1 MQKRISK
8 ISKEELKEAYIK
20 LKSYIYYDT
29 TELFQRKKI
38 AEFETGLLDGDYLF
52 GQKKTPYA
60 DGIFNL
66 NVKLEDKFDKIVEWI
81 NNHNT
86 ENSFEKFLD
95 DIKLIYLPKKFKKTD
110 DGDTF
115 LSNQRVQDN
124 YEIEKVTV
132 FADIPIELHLVAILW
147 LTKYGYKLDVK
158 LNESCV
164 GNRLVLN
171 KSKDRIVNGSGLFK
185 PYFSQYQKWRDLSV
199 EEAQRKLQSGNKVA
213 LINLDL
219 RDFFYSVR
227 MNFEEIE
234 KVIFGD
240 IGYKGGSNIHDIF
253 KEFHFR
259 YTKILSE
266 KKYPNR
272 FVENIPIGNVVLPI
286 GVASSYVLAN
296 YYLNDFDKRVKKL
309 IPHVYYSRYV
319 DDILIVIENPDF
331 DFHKNEKC
339 ESVRFNFKNYY
350 EKEKDKEKNKEKIT
364 FAKTDDEYLDKN
376 IVSKT
381 ERFLLDTLY
390 PLVKLVDFPDELK
403 TTEFSSKADCSNIIN
418 EKKIFKIT
426 CLEGAFFQGDKTL
439 LYYFDNEESTAVID
453 KLKQELE
460 ERTSEFRDFPE
471 DDIGDSTFDE
481 QAYHLVFDGT
491 EGKIRTLKDY
501 KENRYGLSVFL
512 ANRIFAALRRSKKVD
527 KMESDKL
534 LKLFKGLNN
543 LEHFRLWEKVFTFF
557 LVNENQEGFVL
568 FYKHTLEQ
576 IQKLNKVSKIQLSE
590 VTYNDVANS
599 LMQYFDISLEMPLA
613 LNPDFIKK
621 DTKPYKDLEIFH
633 NTYKD
638 EVSFWNNITL
648 TKPGSFYIYKYRI
661 CNLIRHHYVA
671 HPLLNYTKGSGWSSL
686 NLVDRSLP
694 SIQNSIDAL
703 EFSDEK
709 KKLSPRMVKF
719 WECCIAVTT
728 NKLLGK
734 SIDCFVGTDERYQYT
749 NILNDCK
756 EDENF
761 ILNEAFKLYLE
772 INTSHFTSDSPNITD
787 FFRRVHKNIVPA
799 NGEKDV
805 EINELHINT
814 NGNFEDKPTIAI
826 ANTQVELLNIEK
838 SVNGK
843 PNLSH
848 QRYLTFAKLLKE
860 SRKETA
866 NIFVLP
872 EFSTPYEFVSSLAKY
887 SEKNKMAII
896 AGLEHWKVNDV
907 CYNFIVSIF
916 PVKVNGVNDAIVLYR
931 LKNHYA
937 HAEELI
943 IRGYGYK
950 VPKPKP
956 YRYDLINWRNLY
968 LTSFYCFELADTF
981 HRSIFRSKIDLLI
994 ASEWNKDTP
1003 YFSNIVEALS
1013 RDLHCYIAQVNT
1025 SQFGDSRLTQP
1036 SESARKDLMKLKG
1049 GKNDTVLV
1057 ESLNINALREFQLK
1071 YFERVKADQDDS
1083 FKPVPPDWNRK
1094 DVNNRIDNKNI
1105 FGGDKDDKK

>member
-1 MQKRISK
+1 MPIRMSK

-20 LKSYIYYDT
+20 LKSHIYYDT
-29 TELFQRKKI
+29 TELYQRRKL
-38 AEFETGLLDGDYLF
+38 AEFETGLLDDDYLF
-52 GQKKTPYA
+52 SQKKTPYA
-60 DGIFNL
+60 NGIFNL
-66 NVKLEDKFDKIVEWI
+66 NVKLEDKFDKIVEWV
-81 NNHNT
+81 NNHKKEST
-86 ENSFEKFLD
+86 FEQFLD

-124 YEIEKVTV
+124 YEIERVTV
-132 FADIPIELHLVAILW
+132 FADIPIELHLVTILW
-147 LTKYGYKLDVK
+147 LTQYGYKLDVK
-158 LNESCV
+158 LDESCV

-171 KSKDRIVNGSGLFK
+171 KSKDRIVKGSGLFK
-185 PYFSQYQKWRDLSV
+185 PYFSQYQKWRDQSV
-199 EEAQRKLQSGNKVA
+199 EEAQRKLQSGSKVA
-213 LINLDL
+213 FINLDL
-219 RDFFYSVR
+219 KDYFYSVR
-227 MNFEEIE
+227 INFEEIE
-234 KVIFGD
+234 KVIFGES
-240 IGYKGGSNIHDIF
+240 GYKGGSNIHDIF
-253 KEFHFR
+253 KEFHVRF
-259 YTKILSE
+259 TKKLAE
-266 KKYPNR
+266 KKYPNK
-272 FVENIPIGNVVLPI
+272 FIENIPLGNVVLPI
-286 GVASSYVLAN
+286 GIASSYVLAN
-296 YYLNDFDKRVKKL
+296 YYLNDFDNRIRKL
-309 IPHVYYSRYV
+309 IPQVYYSRYV

-339 ESVRFNFKNYY
+339 ESVRFNFKKYY
-350 EKEKDKEKNKEKIT
+350 EKEKSKEKIT
-364 FAKTDDEYLDKN
+364 FAKTEEEYFNKY

-381 ERFLLDTLY
+381 ERFILETLY

-403 TTEFSSKADCSNIIN
+403 TIKVNDKVECCSVKN

-471 DDIGDSTFDE
+471 DGMGDGSFDE

-527 KMESDKL
+527 KKETEKL

-557 LVNENQEGFVL
+557 LVNEDQEGFIL

-576 IQKLNKVSKIQLSE
+576 IQKLNKTTKIQDSE
-590 VTYNDVANS
+590 ITYNDVANS

-613 LNPDFIKK
+613 LHPEFIKK

-633 NTYKD
+633 NTYKN

-648 TKPGSFYIYKYRI
+648 TKPGSFYIYKFRM

-671 HPLLNYTKGSGWSSL
+671 HPLLNYTKASGWSPL
-686 NLVDRSLP
+686 NLVDRNLP
-694 SIQNSIDAL
+694 TSQKSIDKL

-709 KKLSPRMVKF
+709 KELSPRLVKF

-728 NKLLGK
+728 NKLLK
-734 SIDCFVGTDERYQYT
+734 NSNDFIVGGDERYQYT
-749 NILNDCK
+749 SILNDSK
-756 EDENF
+756 KDEDF
-761 ILNEAFKLYLE
+761 ILNEAFKLYSE
-772 INTSHFTSDSPNITD
+772 INASHFTSDSPNITD
-787 FFRRVHKNIVPA
+787 FFRRVHKNITPT
-799 NGEKDV
+799 NGENEV

-814 NGNFEDKPTIAI
+814 NERFEEKPSISI
-826 ANTQVELLNIEK
+826 ANTQVKLSNIET
-838 SVNGK
+838 SVKGK
-843 PNLSH
+843 PNLGN

-860 SRKETA
+860 SRKEGA
-866 NIFVLP
+866 NIFLLP
-872 EFSTPYEFVSSLAKY
+872 EFSVPYEFVSSLAKY
-887 SEKNKMAII
+887 SEKNQMAII
-896 AGLEHWKVNDV
+896 AGLEHWKVDDV
-907 CYNFIVSIF
+907 CYNFIVSII

-937 HAEELI
+937 HVEELI

-968 LTSFYCFELADTF
+968 FTSFYCFELADTF

-1049 GKNDTVLV
+1049 GKNDTVIV
-1057 ESLNINALREFQLK
+1057 EDLNINALREFQLK
-1071 YFERVKADQDDS
+1071 YFERIKADQDDS

-1105 FGGDKDDKK
+1105 FLKDKDDEE

>member
-1 MQKRISK
+1 MSK
-8 ISKEELKEAYIK
+8 ISKEELQEAYIK
-20 LKSYIYYDT
+20 LKSHIYHDT
-29 TELFQRKKI
+29 TELFQRRKL
-38 AEFETGLLDGDYLF
+38 AEFETGLLDDDYLF

-60 DGIFNL
+60 NGIFNM
-66 NVKLEDKFDKIVEWI
+66 NVKLEEKLDKIVEWV
-81 NNHNT
+81 NNHNK
-86 ENSFEKFLD
+86 ENTFEQFLD
-95 DIKLIYLPKKFKKTD
+95 DIKLIYLPKKFKKID
-110 DGDTF
+110 EGDTF
-115 LSNQRVQDN
+115 LSNQRIQDD

-132 FADIPIELHLVAILW
+132 FADIPIELHLVTILW
-147 LTKYGYKLDVK
+147 LTQYGYKLDVK
-158 LNESCV
+158 LDESCV

-171 KSKDRIVNGSGLFK
+171 KSKDGIVKGSGLFK
-185 PYFSQYQKWRDLSV
+185 PYFSQYQKWRDQSV
-199 EEAQRKLQSGNKVA
+199 EEAQRKLQNGSKVA
-213 LINLDL
+213 FINLDL
-219 RDFFYSVR
+219 KDYFYSVR
-227 MNFEEIE
+227 INFEEIE
-234 KVIFGD
+234 KVIFGEE
-240 IGYKGGSNIHDIF
+240 GYKGDSNIHDIF
-253 KEFHFR
+253 KEFHIRF
-259 YTKILSE
+259 TQKLAE
-266 KKYPNR
+266 KKYPNK
-272 FVENIPIGNVVLPI
+272 FIENIRGEDVVLPI
-286 GVASSYVLAN
+286 GIASSYVLAN
-296 YYLNDFDKRVKKL
+296 YYLNDFDNRIRKL
-309 IPHVYYSRYV
+309 IPQVYYSRYV
-319 DDILIVIENPDF
+319 DDILLVIENPDF
-331 DFHKNEKC
+331 DFHRNEKC
-339 ESVRFNFKNYY
+339 ESLRFSFKKYY
-350 EKEKDKEKNKEKIT
+350 EKEKNKDKIT
-364 FAKTDDEYLDKN
+364 YAKTENEYFNKF

-381 ERFLLDTLY
+381 ERFILETLY
-390 PLVKLVDFPDELK
+390 PLVKLIDFPDELK
-403 TTEFSSKADCSNIIN
+403 TIEINDKIEFSSTKD

-439 LYYFDNEESTAVID
+439 LYYFDNDESTAVID

-471 DDIGDSTFDE
+471 DGMGDGSFDE

-512 ANRIFAALRRSKKVD
+512 ANRIFAALRRAKKVE
-527 KMESDKL
+527 KKETEKL

-557 LVNENQEGFVL
+557 LVNEDQEGFVL

-576 IQKLNKVSKIQLSE
+576 IQKLNKNTKIQNSE
-590 VTYNDVANS
+590 ITYNDVANS

-613 LNPDFIKK
+613 LHPDFIKK

-648 TKPGSFYIYKYRI
+648 TKPGSFYIYKFRM

-671 HPLLNYTKGSGWSSL
+671 HPLINYTKASGWSTL
-686 NLVDRSLP
+686 NLVDKNLPTAQKSL
-694 SIQNSIDAL
+694 DKL

-709 KKLSPRMVKF
+709 KVLSPRFVKI

-728 NKLLGK
+728 NKLLK
-734 SIDCFVGTDERYQYT
+734 DSNDFIVGGDERYQYT
-749 NILNDCK
+749 SILNESKKD
-756 EDENF
+756 EDF
-761 ILNEAFKLYLE
+761 ILNEAFRLYSE
-772 INTSHFTSDSPNITD
+772 INALHFTTDPPTADD
-787 FFRRVHKNIVPA
+787 FFRRVHKDIKPA
-799 NGEKDV
+799 NGENEV
-805 EINELHINT
+805 EINEIHINI
-814 NGNFEDKPTIAI
+814 NEPFEGNPSISI
-826 ANTQVELLNIEK
+826 ANTQVKLSNIET
-838 SVNGK
+838 SVKGK
-843 PNLSH
+843 PNLSN

-860 SRKETA
+860 SRKEGA

-872 EFSTPYEFVSSLAKY
+872 EFSVPYEFVSSLAKY
-887 SEKNKMAII
+887 SEKNQMAII
-896 AGLEHWKVNDV
+896 AGLEHWKVDDV
-907 CYNFIVSIF
+907 CYNFIVSII
-916 PVKVNGVNDAIVLYR
+916 PVKVNGVNDTLVLYR

-937 HAEELI
+937 HIEELI
-943 IRGYGYK
+943 IRGYGFK

-956 YRYDLINWRNLY
+956 YRYDLINWRNIY
-968 LTSFYCFELADTF
+968 FTSYYCFELADTF

-1057 ESLNINALREFQLK
+1057 EDLNISVLREFQLK
-1071 YFERVKADQDDS
+1071 YFERIKADQDDS

-1105 FGGDKDDKK
+1105 FSNYKDDEE

>member
-1 MQKRISK
+1 MSK
-8 ISKEELKEAYIK
+8 ITKEELKEAYIK
-20 LKSYIYYDT
+20 LKSHIYYDT
-29 TELFQRKKI
+29 TELFQRRKL
-38 AEFETGLLDGDYLF
+38 AEFETGLLDDDYLF
-52 GQKKTPYA
+52 STKKTPYA
-60 DGIFNL
+60 NGIFNL

-81 NNHNT
+81 NTHKK
-86 ENSFEKFLD
+86 EGSFNQFLD
-95 DIKLIYLPKKFKKTD
+95 DIDLIYLPKKFKKSD
-110 DGDTF
+110 DGDNF
-115 LSNQRVQDN
+115 LSNQRVQND

-132 FADIPIELHLVAILW
+132 FADIPIELHLVTILW
-147 LTKYGYKLDVK
+147 LTKYGYLLDAKLDS
-158 LNESCV
+158 SCV

-171 KSKDRIVNGSGLFK
+171 KSKDGIVKGSGLFK
-185 PYFSQYQKWRDLSV
+185 PYFSQYQKWRDQSV
-199 EEAQRKLQSGNKVA
+199 EEAQRKLQSGSKVA
-213 LINLDL
+213 FINVDL
-219 RDFFYSVR
+219 KDYFYSVR
-227 MNFEEIE
+227 INFEEIE
-234 KVIFGD
+234 KVIFGKA
-240 IGYKGGSNIHDIF
+240 GYKGESNIHDIF
-253 KEFHFR
+253 KEFHLRF
-259 YTKILSE
+259 TKKLAT
-266 KKYPNR
+266 KKYPNK
-272 FVENIPIGNVVLPI
+272 FIDAIPDGNFVLPI
-286 GVASSYVLAN
+286 GIASSYVLAN
-296 YYLNDFDKRVKKL
+296 YYLNDFDNRIRKL
-309 IPHVYYSRYV
+309 IPQVYYSRYV

-339 ESVRFNFKNYY
+339 ESVRFSFKKYY
-350 EKEKDKEKNKEKIT
+350 EKEKGKEKIT
-364 FAKTDDEYLDKN
+364 FAKTEDEYFNKY

-381 ERFLLDTLY
+381 ERFILETLY

-403 TTEFSSKADCSNIIN
+403 NKEVDDKTECCSTKNV
-418 EKKIFKIT
+418 KTIFKIT

-471 DDIGDSTFDE
+471 DGMGDGSFDE

-512 ANRIFAALRRSKKVD
+512 ANRIFAALRRSKKID
-527 KMESDKL
+527 KKETEKL

-557 LVNENQEGFVL
+557 LVNENQEGFVM

-576 IQKLNKVSKIQLSE
+576 IQKLNKSTKIQNSE
-590 VTYNDVANS
+590 ITYNDVANS
-599 LMQYFDISLEMPLA
+599 LMKYFDISLEMPLA
-613 LNPDFIKK
+613 LHPDFIKK

-648 TKPGSFYIYKYRI
+648 TKPGSFYIYKFRM

-671 HPLLNYTKGSGWSSL
+671 HPLLNYTKASGWSVL
-686 NLVDRSLP
+686 NLVDRNLP
-694 SIQNSIDAL
+694 SSQKSIDKL

-709 KKLSPRMVKF
+709 KELSPRLVKF
-719 WECCIAVTT
+719 WECCIAVST
-728 NKLLGK
+728 NKLLMD
-734 SIDCFVGTDERYQYT
+734 SNDFIVGGDERYQYT
-749 NILNDCK
+749 SIFNDSK
-756 EDENF
+756 KDEEF
-761 ILNEAFKLYLE
+761 ILNEAFKLYSE
-772 INTSHFTSDSPNITD
+772 INASHFTTDSPNIND
-787 FFRRVHKNIVPA
+787 FFKRVYKKVSPA
-799 NGEKDV
+799 NGEKEV

-814 NGNFEDKPTIAI
+814 HERFDEKPSISI
-826 ANTQVELLNIEK
+826 ANTQVRLSNIET
-838 SVNGK
+838 SVKGK
-843 PNLSH
+843 PNLSN

-860 SRKETA
+860 SRKEGA
-866 NIFVLP
+866 NIFILP
-872 EFSTPYEFVSSLAKY
+872 EFSVPYEFVSSLAKY
-887 SEKNKMAII
+887 SEKNQMAII
-896 AGLEHWKVNDV
+896 AGLEHWKVDDV
-907 CYNFIVSIF
+907 CYNFIVSII
-916 PVKVNGVNDAIVLYR
+916 PVNVNGVNDAIVLYR

-937 HAEELI
+937 HVEELI

-956 YRYDLINWRNLY
+956 YRYDLINWRNIY
-968 LTSFYCFELADTF
+968 FTSYYCFELADTF

-1057 ESLNINALREFQLK
+1057 EDLNITALREFQLK
-1071 YFERVKADQDDS
+1071 YFERIKADNDDS

-1105 FGGDKDDKK
+1105 FEREIDEDEL